1 MENKKMILGLSI
13 SMITFLS
20 GVLWIKEFDVLFYVF
35 TLMLYIFSLMVIW
48 KYERGKFGGIVF
60 FILLTV
66 VLCFSLYNKNNKNT
80 YVNIA
85 KQREKAGKIYL
96 YEIDLGIDDKL
107 KYYRVYKRTAFL
119 PFFITKSKEKFS
131 FFGEYEKIIMEK
143 TK

>member
-1 MENKKMILGLSI
+1 MI
-13 SMITFLS
+13 
-20 GVLWIKEFDVLFYVF
+20 
-35 TLMLYIFSLMVIW
+35 IW
-48 KYERGKFGGIVF
+48 KYERGKPSGIIF
-60 FILLTV
+60 FISLTII
-66 VLCFSLYNKNNKNT
+66 LCISIYNKNNKNT